1 MADTIW
7 NLINSA
13 PPGILFAA
21 FVGSMFTLLVC
32 GSIIV
37 RGR

>member
-1 MADTIW
+1 MANTIW
-7 NLINSA
+7 NLLNTV

-21 FVGSMFTLLVC
+21 FVGAMFTLLVC